1 MNAWFATPFAKLL
14 LASLIGSILLTLL
27 ANTAFA
33 SLIPV
38 APCCA
43 LPVVVPLLWWYGRS
57 KK

>member
-27 ANTAFA
+27 ANTALA

-43 LPVVVPLLWWYGRS
+43 LPMVVPLVCRCGRS